1 MCPIVQSA
9 PITVGVDPLPP
20 SASLSTWIT
29 VPSWTLVLAPIDID
43 ATSPRIVQLYQ
54 TDASSATSTAPT
66 IDALGA
72 TKAAAAVSG
81 TLSPSA

>member
-1 MCPIVQSA
+1 MWPIVQSA
-9 PITVGVDPLPP
+9 PMIVGVEPLPP
-20 SASLSTWIT
+20 SASLSTCMT
-29 VPSWTLVLAPIDID
+29 VPSWTFVRGPIDIA

-54 TDASSATSTAPT
+54 TDASSATSTAPM

-72 TKAAAAVSG
+72 MKAAAAVSG

>member
-1 MCPIVQSA
+1 MFV
-9 PITVGVDPLPP
+9 
-20 SASLSTWIT
+20 LS
-29 VPSWTLVLAPIDID
+29 PIDIA

-54 TDASSATSTAPT
+54 TEASSATSTAPM

>member
-1 MCPIVQSA
+1 MWPIVQSA
-9 PITVGVDPLPP
+9 PMTVGVDPLPP

-29 VPSWTLVLAPIDID
+29 VPSWTLVLAPIDMD

-66 IDALGA
+66 MLADGA